1 MIVYS
6 FMYLLLFYYRYG
18 LATTL
23 RTAIAYAYG
32 SIQLVVLKQI
42 KHLYIAGFTNKT
54 IYKDLIH
61 FKTLLA

>member
-1 MIVYS
+1 MKAYS

-18 LATTL
+18 LTTTL

-32 SIQLVVLKQI
+32 SIQLIVLKQI
-42 KHLYIAGFTNKT
+42 KHLYIARFNNKT